1 MTHTALD
8 SILDIASNTTVIE
21 VTGTSSIATVSPP
34 ETEALTVQST
44 PVIETLDTDFEFARD
59 KMRDLIQKGQEAV
72 DSAIMLAQSGDSPRA
87 YEVVGGMITAIVQAN
102 KELIRIH
109 KIKED
114 TLNVGG
120 SSSSEP
126 TATPV
131 TIERAVFVGKA
142 SDLLRE
148 IRALAKP
155 KVASPDAQITPQA
168 TDA

>member
-1 MTHTALD
+1 MTNTTLD
-8 SILDIASNTTVIE
+8 TILDIASNTTVIE
-21 VTGTSSIATVSPP
+21 VTDTSSIATVSPP

-59 KMRDLIQKGQEAV
+59 KMRDLIKKGQEAV

-114 TLNVGG
+114 TIAMGA
-120 SSSSEP
+120 SPSEP
-126 TATPV
+126 TASPV
-131 TIERAVFVGKA
+131 HIERAVFIGKA

-155 KVASPDAQITPQA
+155 TAASPDAQTPQV
-168 TDA
+168 TDT